1 MSKSEIEISGYR
13 PGAIGRG
20 AELHAAFYSRHW
32 DFGLYFEA
40 KVAREL
46 ADFQERFDP
55 ALDGFWC
62 AYFEGR
68 MVGSITIDGGEMGDG
83 SAAHLRWF
91 IMDEDCQGQGLGR
104 RLMTEAM
111 AFCDAV
117 GFERVWLW
125 TFAGLDAARRLYDE
139 FGFSLCREITADQ
152 WGKAVEEQMFERL
165 R

>member
-1 MSKSEIEISGYR
+1 MSTSEIEISGYR
-13 PGAIGRG
+13 PGAIGRV
-20 AELHAAFYSRHW
+20 AELHAAYYSWHW

-46 ADFQERFDP
+46 ADFHERFDP

-62 AYFEGR
+62 AHFEGC
-68 MVGSITIDGGEMGDG
+68 MVGSITIDSGETGDG

-117 GFERVWLW
+117 GFDRVWLW
-125 TFAGLDAARRLYDE
+125 TFAGLDAARRLYQD

-152 WGKAVEEQMFERL
+152 WGKAVDEQMFERL